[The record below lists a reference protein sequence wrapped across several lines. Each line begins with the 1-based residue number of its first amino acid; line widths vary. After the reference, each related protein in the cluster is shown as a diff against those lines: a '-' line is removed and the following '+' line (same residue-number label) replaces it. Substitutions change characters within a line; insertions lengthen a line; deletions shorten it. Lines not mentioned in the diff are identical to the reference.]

1 MVLLDY
7 PDSEGV
13 TRELSVGRRGRRITG
28 KRLLTLRPVL
38 VLGVSAIL
46 GLAAILVSQTVFRA
60 TGTAPAPDVHLPVV
74 PFPTASASPTTQASA
89 SPQAA
94 STVPPS
100 TVSLSGSQLTPSI
113 APALNT
119 GTGQN
124 TAIAQNTASG
134 QNTALAQ
141 DSASATAA
149 PTATSAATS
158 TQQAPA
164 VTYVVVA
171 QADGGFQFEAEVR
184 VVNNGSA
191 PISDWQITVALPDDQ
206 ITAIGGASGYV
217 SNHILLMQPEPGSS
231 PLEPG
236 SALKVFFEA
245 QGPEMTPQLCAFGNT
260 TCG

>member
-13 TRELSVGRRGRRITG
+13 TRELAVGHRGRRVAG
-28 KRLLTLRPVL
+28 KHLLTLRPVL
-38 VLGVSAIL
+38 VLGASAIL

-60 TGTAPAPDVHLPVV
+60 SGAGPAPDVHLPVV
-74 PFPTASASPTTQASA
+74 PFPTVSATPTAQARPSPLRAGTTA
-89 SPQAA
+89 
-94 STVPPS
+94 PPS
-100 TVSLSGSQLTPSI
+100 TVSLHGSQLTPS
-113 APALNT
+113 APAAPQT
-119 GTGQN
+119 PAAPA
-124 TAIAQNTASG
+124 TALAGNTASATVTPSG
-134 QNTALAQ
+134 
-141 DSASATAA
+141 ATAQEA
-149 PTATSAATS
+149 V
-158 TQQAPA
+158 A
-164 VTYVVVA
+164 VTYAVVA

-191 PISDWQITVALPDDQ
+191 PISDWQITVALPEDQ

-236 SALKVFFEA
+236 AELKVFLEA
-245 QGPEMTPQLCAFGNT
+245 QGPEMTPQLCAFDNT

>member
-13 TRELSVGRRGRRITG
+13 TRELAVGRRARRITG
-28 KRLLTLRPVL
+28 KHLLTLRPVL

-74 PFPTASASPTTQASA
+74 PFPTASASPTTQAGA

-113 APALNT
+113 APA
-119 GTGQN
+119 QN
-124 TAIAQNTASG
+124 TAA
-134 QNTALAQ
+134 AQ
-141 DSASATAA
+141 DTATAPNTTTATPSAT
-149 PTATSAATS
+149 SI
-158 TQQAPA
+158 QQAVA
-164 VTYVVVA
+164 VTYAVVA
-171 QADGGFQFEAEVR
+171 EADGGFQFEAEVR

-191 PISDWQITVALPDDQ
+191 PISDWQISVALPEDQ

-236 SALKVFFEA
+236 SELKVFFEA
-245 QGPEMTPQLCAFGNT
+245 QGPEMTPRLCAFDNT
-260 TCG
+260 ICG